1 LPEEPDDGDAM
12 VGCLMRSGRFCAL
25 ALVGW
30 LTLACASGPSARW
43 KDGGAE
49 IPIDAAYF
57 SHAGSTIE
65 LRPSGEVME
74 GEALLFRIDP
84 RGRVSDAKGHPVA
97 VLQADGWLV
106 AERDG
111 KVLGWIGD
119 GTALAA
125 DRRTERIRVL
135 PSGDA
140 TVSGQP
146 AGRWDYCTGPML
158 RTCTLVT
165 HVVAARESGK
175 RSSGSTAGDVV
186 SLLQL
191 LELAR

>member
-1 LPEEPDDGDAM
+1 M
-12 VGCLMRSGRFCAL
+12 VAWFMRSGRFCAL
-25 ALVGW
+25 ALVAW
-30 LTLACASGPSARW
+30 LAVGCASGPSARW

-57 SHAGSTIE
+57 SQASSTIE
-65 LRPSGEVME
+65 LRPSGEVMA
-74 GEALLFRIDP
+74 GDALLFRIDA
-84 RGRVSDAKGHPVA
+84 RGRVSDANGKPVA

-106 AERDG
+106 AESDG

-125 DRRTERIRVL
+125 DRRTERVRVT

-146 AGRWDYCTGPML
+146 AGRWDYCTGRML

-165 HVVAARESGK
+165 HVIAARESGK
-175 RSSGSTAGDVV
+175 RSSGSTAGDLI
-186 SLLQL
+186 SLLEL